1 MVSQFRKWVER
12 KKRLA
17 CSSAAMGFFILT
29 NAAWCQPR
37 DQPAPNQDALL
48 RPTLLPPVPTAPRE
62 SEPIQSEARE
72 ILSASALV
80 AEVLAR
86 NPNLSQM
93 IAAFEAASARYPQVR
108 ALDDPM
114 VGGMIAPRS
123 FNSSRVDPGYRIEV
137 SQKLPFPGK
146 RQWKGQ
152 AALAE
157 AGAAQGD
164 VDDTRLQLIESTKIA
179 FYDYFFID
187 RSLAVN
193 GEGLRL
199 LKEFKGNAETRYRT
213 GQAPQQDVLQAE
225 VELGRQRER
234 QVLLERMR
242 KVAIARINTLR
253 SAEPNEPLP
262 PPPQSLQPPFGL
274 PSQDSLLALA
284 RGQRPDLRAV
294 RHRIAV
300 EQASFALALKEYYPD
315 IEISAA
321 YDTIMGNGQS
331 NNLAPQAGI
340 RMNVPLWQGKRSGAV
355 AEARAKIA
363 QKSAELQSKINQ
375 VNLQVAEAY
384 EQLVESARVL
394 ELYAKSISPAAREG
408 VKAAQTAYVTG
419 KSPFTTLI
427 EAQRSLVGVQ
437 DREYEATSDY
447 FRRLATLERAVG
459 GSLSV
464 IESDRP
470 KR

>member
-1 MVSQFRKWVER
+1 MVPQFCKTGLRRKAFVCCFAA
-12 KKRLA
+12 LGPFMIA
-17 CSSAAMGFFILT
+17 DSAR
-29 NAAWCQPR
+29 CQPSGPR
-37 DQPAPNQDALL
+37 NIEASDQPS
-48 RPTLLPPVPTAPRE
+48 LLPPVVAVPKETKAADPQ
-62 SEPIQSEARE
+62 PNDV
-72 ILSASALV
+72 LSVSALV

-93 IAAFEAASARYPQVR
+93 VAAFEAANARYPQVR

-114 VGGMIAPRS
+114 LGGMFAPKS

-146 RQWKGQ
+146 RQLKGQ
-152 AALAE
+152 AALSE
-157 AGAAQGD
+157 ASAAQGD
-164 VDDTRLQLIESTKIA
+164 VEDTRLQLIESTKIA
-179 FYDYFFID
+179 FYDYFFVD

-193 GEGLRL
+193 EEGLRL
-199 LKEFKGNAETRYRT
+199 LKEFKENAETRYRT

-225 VELGRQRER
+225 VEFGRQRER

-242 KVAIARINTLR
+242 KVALARINTLR

-262 PPPQSLQPPFGL
+262 PPPQSLQPLFGL
-274 PSQDSLLALA
+274 PSQETLLGLA
-284 RGQRPDLRAV
+284 RGQRPDLQAV
-294 RHRIAV
+294 QHRIAV

-321 YDTIMGNGQS
+321 YDTIMGNGQM
-331 NNLAPQAGI
+331 NNLAPQVGI
-340 RMNVPLWQGKRSGAV
+340 RMNVPLWQGKRGGAV

-363 QKSAELQSKINQ
+363 QKAAELQSKINA

-384 EQLVESARVL
+384 EQLIESERVL
-394 ELYAKSISPAAREG
+394 ALYAKSIAPAAKEG

-419 KSPFTTLI
+419 KSPFTVLI
-427 EAQRSLVGVQ
+427 EAQRTLVGVQ
-437 DREYEATSDY
+437 DRQYEATSDY

-459 GSLSV
+459 GSLFFV
-464 IESDRP
+464 ESHGH